1 MLDLFSLGSLL
12 IDFLFPFIAIVALAT
27 SITIRDL
34 AISRDHLEGILPL
47 IETTFLAFSIVP
59 DVFFK
64 AETAL

>member
-34 AISRDHLEGILPL
+34 AISRDHLERVLPL
-47 IETTFLAFSIVP
+47 ILTAYRAVSIVP
-59 DVFFK
+59 
-64 AETAL
+64 AAS